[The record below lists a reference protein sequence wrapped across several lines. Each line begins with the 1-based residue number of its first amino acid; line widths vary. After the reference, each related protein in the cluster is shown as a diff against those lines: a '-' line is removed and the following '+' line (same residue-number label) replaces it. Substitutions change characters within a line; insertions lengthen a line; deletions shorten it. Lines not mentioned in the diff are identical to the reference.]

1 MNCQLDTPAALPR
14 SKQPLVRMLG
24 GPLVDVVAV
33 EQERSPTGKSG
44 NPDSCHGIWRVMTLE
59 CLSQRDIKLVA

>member
-33 EQERSPTGKSG
+33 EQERSPVQ
-44 NPDSCHGIWRVMTLE
+44 RVKAVILIPVME
-59 CLSQRDIKLVA
+59 YGVS